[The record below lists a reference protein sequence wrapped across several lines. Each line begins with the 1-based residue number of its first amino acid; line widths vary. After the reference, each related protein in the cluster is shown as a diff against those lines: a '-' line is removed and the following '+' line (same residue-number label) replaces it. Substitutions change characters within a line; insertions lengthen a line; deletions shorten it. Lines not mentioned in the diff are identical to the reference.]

1 MKHTYLISGMTCGG
15 CASSVEEQLGKLEGV
30 QQVEV
35 DLEKAEATISM
46 DDHIPLKDFRAALS
60 DKYSINMRTEEAAP
74 QDLPVQQSKW
84 KQLKPLFLIF
94 GYLFAAALLLNY
106 RDWDYAS
113 AMLDFMGLFYI
124 VFSFFKFL
132 DLKGFPESFRMYDP
146 LAKAVPVYGK
156 IYPFLE
162 LTLGLFFLMRFQ
174 IELAL
179 MATIVILGITTY
191 GVTKSLLD
199 KKSIRCACLGTALN
213 LPMTEATFIE
223 NAIMLIMAFVML
235 FQF

>member
-1 MKHTYLISGMTCGG
+1 MKHRYTINGMTCGG
-15 CASSVEEQLGKLEGV
+15 CASAVQEQLSKVEGV

-35 DLEKAEATISM
+35 SLEKAEAVISM
-46 DDHIPLKDFRAALS
+46 GHHVPLRELRNALS
-60 DKYSINMRTEEAAP
+60 DKYSISAKTEEVA
-74 QDLPVQQSKW
+74 QMDLPVQQSKW

-94 GYLFAAALLLNY
+94 GYLFVAAFLLNY
-106 RDWDYAS
+106 KNWSYSS
-113 AMLDFMGLFYI
+113 AMLDFMGLFYV

-146 LAKAVPVYGK
+146 LAKVVPLYGW

-162 LTLGLFFLMRFQ
+162 LALGLLFLMRFQ

-179 MATIVILGITTY
+179 IVTVVILGITTF

-223 NAIMLIMAFVML
+223 NAIMLVMALIML
-235 FQF
+235 F

>member
-1 MKHTYLISGMTCGG
+1 MKHTYSISGMTCGG
-15 CASSVEEQLGKLEGV
+15 CASAVQEQLSKVEGV

-35 DLEKAEATISM
+35 DLKNAEATISM
-46 DDHIPLKDFRAALS
+46 EHHVSLQELRSALS
-60 DKYSINMRTEEAAP
+60 DKYSISAKAEDAVQM
-74 QDLPVQQSKW
+74 DLPVQQSKW
-84 KQLKPLFLIF
+84 KQLRPLFLIF
-94 GYLFAAALLLNY
+94 GYLFIAAFLLNY
-106 RDWDYAS
+106 KNWSYS
-113 AMLDFMGLFYI
+113 NAMLDFMGLFYV

-146 LAKAVPVYGK
+146 LAKAVPFYGW

-162 LTLGLFFLMRFQ
+162 LALGLLFLMRFQ

-179 MATIVILGITTY
+179 IVTVVVLGITTF

-199 KKSIRCACLGTALN
+199 KKTIRCACLGTALN

-223 NAIMLIMAFVML
+223 NAIMLVMALIML
-235 FQF
+235 F